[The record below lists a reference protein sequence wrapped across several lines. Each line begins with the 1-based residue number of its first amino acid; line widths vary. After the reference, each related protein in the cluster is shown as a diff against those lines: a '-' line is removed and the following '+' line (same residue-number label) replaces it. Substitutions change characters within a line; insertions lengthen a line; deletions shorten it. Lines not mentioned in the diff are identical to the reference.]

1 VTRSAAYEKT
11 ARAIARYLAQ
21 RQQPDGG
28 FPGPDHYGVAC
39 SLWLWSRLGEEF
51 AEPIERALQRL
62 ERSPPTGHGEFNA
75 YALLHCRNQLGEDR
89 IDALLRRT
97 PFGRRHS
104 ANWMLLRSVCR
115 ALPGPLLS
123 PRRSALAARAALLRY
138 ARAGFIADRRGAAS
152 LTYHAFCG
160 ALLADLWRERG
171 RSWAG
176 RAAIQAADVAAQF
189 VLANGDGLYIGRG
202 QQQIFGY
209 GALLYLLES
218 AAEAAGRADLA
229 EAAERVRRRL
239 RRFQRDDGSFPLV
252 LREGEEPEPWRPD
265 SRRPGWYTYNR
276 YADYLPFLGCMLL
289 KASRTAA
296 PAIDGVEPVGL
307 PPRAKVRREVAYT
320 AVLTVSG
327 GASTNDLPF
336 PYVCVRG
343 ESLFPCYGSEED
355 VVDPRSVPLPYGVLA
370 EGEQYA
376 FQSRLRYRLAEHDLL
391 GDSREIRHLRRFEF
405 AAEGFCCCDEI
416 VFRRRQHFAEFVP
429 ANFLFRSLKDLGAG
443 EFETSHG
450 EARARL
456 RLTPAGRA
464 YQSAAVT
471 ASGALAALRHGQGA
485 LDTEPGDRITVELKV
500 HFL

>member
-1 VTRSAAYEKT
+1 VTRSAAYEET
-11 ARAIARYLAQ
+11 ARAIARYLAERQ
-21 RQQPDGG
+21 RPDGG

-39 SLWLWSRLGEEF
+39 SLWLWSRLGDEF
-51 AEPIERALQRL
+51 AEPVERGLQRL
-62 ERSPPTGHGEFNA
+62 ERSPAAGHGEFNA
-75 YALLHCRNQLGEDR
+75 YALLHCRDQLGVDR
-89 IDALLRRT
+89 IDALLRRIR
-97 PFGRRHS
+97 FGHRHS

-123 PRRSALAARAALLRY
+123 PRRSALVGRAALLRY
-138 ARAGFIADRRGAAS
+138 AHAGFIADRRGAAS

-160 ALLADLWRERG
+160 ALLADLWRERE
-171 RSWAG
+171 RWWAG
-176 RAAIQAADVAAQF
+176 RAAIEAANVAAQF

-209 GALLYLLES
+209 GALLYLLEFS
-218 AAEAAGRADLA
+218 AKAARRADLA
-229 EAAERVRRRL
+229 KTADRVHKRL

-265 SRRPGWYTYNR
+265 PSRPGWYTYNR

-307 PPRAKVRREVAYT
+307 PPRAKLTREAGYS
-320 AVLTVSG
+320 AVLTAPG

-355 VVDPRSVPLPYGVLA
+355 PVDPRSVPLPYGVLA
-370 EGEQYA
+370 GGEQCS
-376 FQSRLRYRLAEHDLL
+376 FRRMLSYRLTEHGLL
-391 GDSREIRHLRRFEF
+391 GDSRAVRHIRRFEF
-405 AAEGFCCCDEI
+405 AADGFTCCDEI
-416 VFRRRQHFAEFVP
+416 MFRRRCRFTEFVP
-429 ANFLFRSLKDLGAG
+429 ANFLFRSLHELGGG
-443 EFETSHG
+443 EFETLHG
-450 EARARL
+450 EAKARL
-456 RLTPAGRA
+456 RLTPEGRA
-464 YQSAAVT
+464 HQNAAVT
-471 ASGALAALRHGQGA
+471 ASGVLAALRCGA
-485 LDTEPGDRITVELKV
+485 VRLDAKPGDTITVELKV